1 MSAESKSPLIWFNG
15 EHVPEEQATVS
26 VLSHALHYGT
36 SVFEG
41 IRAYKTDKGTA
52 VFRLGDHIQRLMDS
66 AKIYRLAQ
74 PYSKAEIEEAIR
86 DNLRVNQF
94 ESAYIRPL
102 IFAGN
107 VGLGVG
113 SAQKKN
119 CEVIVASMQW
129 GAYLGDEA
137 LEQGID
143 VCVSSWTRMAPN
155 TLPSGAKA
163 GGNYLSSQLINEES
177 HRHGYAEG
185 LALDVNGLLSEGS
198 GENVFLV
205 KHGKLFTPPLSAC
218 ILPGITRDTLVK
230 LAKLLGIEVVEQ
242 NIARE
247 ALYLADEV
255 FMCGTAAEITPVR
268 TVDGQQIGEGRCGP
282 LTKQLQHTFF
292 GLFNG
297 ETEDRE
303 GWLDYI
309 D

>member
-1 MSAESKSPLIWFNG
+1 MSDSKSSLIWFNG
-15 EHVPEEQATVS
+15 ENVPQEKATVS
-26 VLSHALHYGT
+26 VLSHGLHYGT

-52 VFRLGDHIQRLMDS
+52 VFRLQDHVQRLFDS
-66 AKIYRLAQ
+66 AKIYRLQQ
-74 PYSKAEIEEAIR
+74 PYTKEQVEEAIR
-86 DNLRVNQF
+86 DNVRVNGF
-94 ESAYIRPL
+94 DSAYIRPL

-113 SAQKKN
+113 SAQGKN

-129 GAYLGDEA
+129 GAYLGEEA

-143 VCVSSWTRMAPN
+143 VCVSSWSRVAPN
-155 TLPSGAKA
+155 TLPTGAKA

-205 KHGKLFTPPLSAC
+205 KKGKLYTPPLSAC
-218 ILPGITRDTLVK
+218 ILPGITRDTIAH
-230 LAKLLGIEVVEQ
+230 LANRLGIEVVEQ

-268 TVDGQQIGEGRCGP
+268 SVDGQQVGIGKCGP
-282 LTKQLQHTFF
+282 VTKQLQQAFF

-297 ETEDRE
+297 ETEDTE

-309 D
+309 N